1 MMMEGRTL
9 TDRPIEQ
16 HPLFVAHAVG
26 RMEDAPK
33 LAHALLRLILRLDS
47 IGTEE
52 DAQEV
57 CDLLRLAGVVGARP
71 VILAGSTYWSV
82 RLYSS
87 WFLSPG
93 LHDGQGWLLRSPS
106 DERPR
111 VQPLTLRVK
120 QLLDLEWA
128 ALMAP
133 APQPDDKGAQS

>member
-1 MMMEGRTL
+1 
-9 TDRPIEQ
+9 
-16 HPLFVAHAVG
+16 
-26 RMEDAPK
+26 
-33 LAHALLRLILRLDS
+33 
-47 IGTEE
+47 
-52 DAQEV
+52 
-57 CDLLRLAGVVGARP
+57 VV
-71 VILAGSTYWSV
+71 LAGSTYWSV
-82 RLYSS
+82 RLYSG